1 MHSAAAQF
9 AAHTVVTGT
18 WLADWTTFWNA
29 GKFNL
34 MSVLMLIFTIIELR
48 KKTDWY
54 HEILLYREG
63 IAVRNETTGEEYFAP
78 KETLSFRQ
86 NHADDTVT
94 IRAAAFPH
102 PLTLRFEEGAI
113 SAESVL
119 RNNLERYF
127 FT

>member
-18 WLADWTTFWNA
+18 WLTDWLTFWNA

-63 IAVRNETTGEEYFAP
+63 HRRPQRNDRG
-78 KETLSFRQ
+78 
-86 NHADDTVT
+86 
-94 IRAAAFPH
+94 
-102 PLTLRFEEGAI
+102 G
-113 SAESVL
+113 VL
-119 RNNLERYF
+119 RAQGDALIQAKSRGRHSHHPRRRVPASPHAAL
-127 FT
+127 